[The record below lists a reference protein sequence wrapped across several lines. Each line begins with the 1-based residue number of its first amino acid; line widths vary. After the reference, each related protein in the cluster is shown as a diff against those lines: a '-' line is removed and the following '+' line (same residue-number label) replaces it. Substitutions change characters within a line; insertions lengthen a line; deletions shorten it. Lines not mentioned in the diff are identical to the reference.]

1 MRHSSDLNPQPYPL
15 LEVEEL
21 SVTFPVSGSFG
32 LKKRVVQAV
41 NGVSLSI
48 HAGETLGLVGES
60 GSGKSTLG
68 RAMLHLENVSAG
80 RVRFNGQ
87 LITDGMKPD
96 IARLRQ
102 QTAMI
107 FQDPFS
113 SLNPRQTLGE
123 SISEV
128 LRVHHKV
135 PKSDI
140 PARVNELLILVGLSA
155 EHAGRRPQALSGGQC
170 QRAGIARALAM
181 EPRLIVADECV
192 AALDV
197 SIQAQII
204 NLLMDLRES
213 MGLAI
218 LFIAHDL
225 AIVRRLCDRVA
236 VMYLGRIV
244 ESGPTQ
250 TVFNAPRHPYT
261 AALVAAIPEID
272 PDRPLPEHPLQGE
285 PPSPVSLP
293 AGCAFH
299 PRCAHALASC
309 RQGAA
314 PEIRHIADHAFA
326 CVLDGHSSDRIYPMT
341 EGMLHEAKAF

>member
-1 MRHSSDLNPQPYPL
+1 MASKSYPL
-15 LEVEEL
+15 LEVEDL
-21 SVTFPVSGSFG
+21 SVVFPASGGFSP
-32 LKKRVVQAV
+32 KKRYVHAV
-41 NGVSLSI
+41 NEVSLHI
-48 HAGETLGLVGES
+48 QAGETLGLVGES

-68 RAMLHLENVSAG
+68 RAILHLEHATSG
-80 RVRFNGQ
+80 RVRFDGR
-87 LITDGMKPD
+87 LITDGMRPD
-96 IARLRQ
+96 ITRLRQ

-123 SISEV
+123 SLAEV

-135 PKSDI
+135 AESAI
-140 PARVNELLILVGLSA
+140 AARVAELLTLVGLSPEQA
-155 EHAGRRPQALSGGQC
+155 TRRPQALSGGQC
-170 QRAGIARALAM
+170 QRAGIARALAI

-204 NLLMDLRES
+204 NLLMDLRER

-244 ESGPTQ
+244 ESGPTPI
-250 TVFNAPRHPYT
+250 VFSTPRHPYT

-272 PDRPLPEHPLQGE
+272 PDRPLPRHSLQGE
-285 PPSPVSLP
+285 PPSPLDIP

-299 PRCAHALASC
+299 PRCAYALPSC
-309 RQGAA
+309 CQGTV
-314 PEIRHIADHAFA
+314 PETRHIADHAFA
-326 CVLDGHSSDRIYPMT
+326 CVLDDSSSDRIYPLT
-341 EGMLHEAKAF
+341 EEMLHEAKAF

>member
-1 MRHSSDLNPQPYPL
+1 MSLPSENTPQPYPL
-15 LEVEEL
+15 LEVEAL
-21 SVTFPVSGSFG
+21 SVAFPVSGGFG
-32 LKKRVVQAV
+32 LKKRYVQAV
-41 NGVSLSI
+41 NGVSLYI
-48 HAGETLGLVGES
+48 NAGETLGLVGES

-68 RAMLHLENVSAG
+68 RAMLHLETASAG
-80 RVRFNGQ
+80 RVRFRRQ
-87 LITDGMKPD
+87 LITDGVKPD

-107 FQDPFS
+107 FQDPYS

-123 SISEV
+123 SIGEV
-128 LRVHHKV
+128 LRVHQKV
-135 PKSDI
+135 AKAQI
-140 PARVNELLILVGLSA
+140 PARISELLTLVGLSP
-155 EHAGRRPQALSGGQC
+155 EHAIKRPHALSGGQC
-170 QRAGIARALAM
+170 QRAGIARALAI

-272 PDRPLPEHPLQGE
+272 PDRPLPEHSLPGE

-299 PRCAHALASC
+299 PRCAHALPAC
-309 RQGAA
+309 RHGVA
-314 PEIRHIADHAFA
+314 PETRHIADHTFA
-326 CVLDGHSSDRIYPMT
+326 CVLDGHSRDRIYPMT
-341 EGMLHEAKAF
+341 EGM

>member
-1 MRHSSDLNPQPYPL
+1 MNPLSDRTAAPDVRPYPL
-15 LEVEEL
+15 LEAEDL
-21 SVTFPVSGSFG
+21 SVTFPVSGG
-32 LKKRVVQAV
+32 LGRKKRVVQAV
-41 NGVSLSI
+41 NGVSMYI
-48 HAGETLGLVGES
+48 NAGETLGLVGES

-68 RAMLHLENVSAG
+68 RAMLQLENASAG

-87 LITDGMKPD
+87 LITGGVKPD

-123 SISEV
+123 SIGEV
-128 LRVHHKV
+128 LRVHQKV
-135 PKSDI
+135 AKAAI
-140 PARVNELLILVGLSA
+140 PARINELLTLVGLSA
-155 EHAGRRPQALSGGQC
+155 EHASRRPQALSGGQC
-170 QRAGIARALAM
+170 QRAGIARALAI

-250 TVFNAPRHPYT
+250 TVFNTPRHPYT

-272 PDRPLPEHPLQGE
+272 PDRPLPENSLQGE

-299 PRCAHALASC
+299 PRCARALPAC

-314 PEIRHIADHAFA
+314 PETRHIADHAFA
-326 CVLDGHSSDRIYPMT
+326 CVLDAPGSERIFPMT
-341 EGMLHEAKAF
+341 EGM